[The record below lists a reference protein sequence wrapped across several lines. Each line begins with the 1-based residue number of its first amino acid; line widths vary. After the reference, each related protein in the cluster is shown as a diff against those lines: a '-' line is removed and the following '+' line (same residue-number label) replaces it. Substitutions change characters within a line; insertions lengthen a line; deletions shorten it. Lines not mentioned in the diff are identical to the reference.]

1 MKLDYSIFGPYP
13 GYSIGGAELSFLV
26 CSGISSRM
34 MLSASSLLLS
44 EKTCS
49 AMDLATSGFYYS
61 EVVGSLSISVT
72 DSFSLVRVT
81 VGYFYY

>member
-1 MKLDYSIFGPYP
+1 M
-13 GYSIGGAELSFLV
+13 LSFLV
-26 CSGISSRM
+26 CSGISSSM

-49 AMDLATSGFYYS
+49 AMDLPTIGYYYS

-72 DSFSLVRVT
+72 DSFSLIRVT